1 MLTFDYAAPVVV
13 TGSSTP
19 LIGREKPLA
28 VSTGSGGTREKKT
41 RVLSTVAHVWNGKR
55 AMKFP
60 RVEAP

>member
-28 VSTGSGGTREKKT
+28 VSTGSGGTREKKKHGFT
-41 RVLSTVAHVWNGKR
+41 RQSHMFGMGNAR
-55 AMKFP
+55 
-60 RVEAP
+60 